1 MSAGRARCISVR
13 RERLCVQRL
22 CFFLLRH
29 FKNHAV
35 PTFGCLRSL
44 LLGNFRTA
52 HEQKRPKVLQ
62 YFFNGEQPLWQLS
75 SEALYSP
82 WQAGVFQKDSA
93 TETRQN
99 LDLHLTEEV
108 RKTLE
113 AFDAHFRDAL
123 KMHAPKAAYH
133 PLVKEPD
140 DPTFPCSLKVKVNAC
155 GPNACRFWQD
165 DQTPLGD
172 IRTVK
177 TAGAKIV
184 PIINFSKAWFM
195 GTQCGVTA
203 ELRAAVI
210 SHSTGAT
217 ATDVFP
223 L

>member
-1 MSAGRARCISVR
+1 MSKS
-13 RERLCVQRL
+13 QN
-22 CFFLLRH
+22 
-29 FKNHAV
+29 K
-35 PTFGCLRSL
+35 
-44 LLGNFRTA
+44 
-52 HEQKRPKVLQ
+52 
-62 YFFNGEQPLWQLS
+62 
-75 SEALYSP
+75 
-82 WQAGVFQKDSA
+82 
-93 TETRQN
+93 TETKKYN
-99 LDLHLTEEV
+99 LNIIWSFAEKEQFMTDVQVLPDNCRDISEVCFIKNIILNEFTDDLHLTEEV

-140 DPTFPCSLKVKVNAC
+140 DPTFPCSLKLKVNAC
-155 GPNACRFWQD
+155 GSNACRFWQD

-195 GTQCGVTA
+195 GTQCGITA

-210 SHSTGAT
+210 SQSTGTT